1 MHTFFERRSYNNPP
15 TNSSLNLW
23 TRFLLSTQLHTG
35 GIFLYFLCRHD
46 IKPLLP
52 TFWEYLKIIHN
63 FSSSPFKVTVNC
75 HSKQNTKH
83 YRANC
88 CCFSHN
94 GLPFS
99 TFDVDNDNREGDFA
113 ERSCARLYKVR
124 YNSHFH
130 IQVMHIHKC
139 VWGFLVSYFII
150 FPVIW
155 GSRNLW
161 NNCQVP
167 VQSLGIKS
175 N

>member
-1 MHTFFERRSYNNPP
+1 MCKVCIPSSSVAHTITPRLTPPLISEYVSYFLNNFIPEEFFY
-15 TNSSLNLW
+15 L
-23 TRFLLSTQLHTG
+23 
-35 GIFLYFLCRHD
+35 LCRHE
-46 IKPLLP
+46 IKPLFP
-52 TFWEYLKIIHN
+52 TFCEYLRIIHN

-88 CCFSHN
+88 CCLSHN

-150 FPVIW
+150 FPVI
-155 GSRNLW
+155 
-161 NNCQVP
+161 
-167 VQSLGIKS
+167 
-175 N
+175 